1 MPGGGSGITAGNNP
15 LWNLWVEQFQM
26 AKLLSNSDI
35 LRRRDADAGTGA
47 AYVQHDDF
55 AWFAFPNGAS
65 PAANGPSPPMS

>member
-1 MPGGGSGITAGNNP
+1 
-15 LWNLWVEQFQM
+15 M